1 VKFSEVLKQAADSSF
16 VHPEGK
22 KVPVTVHAATFKN
35 SSKGNPMLEVHLKVT
50 GGPNAGKGRPI
61 RTYLVLD
68 NDTTIQ
74 QVMNLG
80 IRKQQLEELGKHET
94 EQAGERLAALLVG
107 RKGAAD
113 LKQEHYNERLQNK
126 VSWINPAAGATGPK
140 PKAKDETSQEELA
153 RDFDETESDPQDDE
167 EDELARVKREL
178 EEAKAKQK
186 AERSEAPDDLPF

>member
-1 VKFSEVLKQAADSSF
+1 MKFSEVLKQAADSSF

-107 RKGAAD
+107 KKGAAD

-140 PKAKDETSQEELA
+140 PKAKDEPEA
-153 RDFDETESDPQDDE
+153 DADDEPQDTESSPEDDE

-178 EEAKAKQK
+178 AEAKAKQK
-186 AERSEAPDDLPF
+186 AKRSEAPDDLPF